1 MPLTLR
7 SVKGSPLTIAEL
19 DGNLQYLESLN
30 AALPPVT
37 ITGTELTLNAAEHAN
52 RLLIC
57 TNASPVLLSLSND
70 ADGGWDSDDSINVLQ
85 SGTGSVTIIAGTATL
100 RSPPG
105 TTAVTTARYKLTG
118 STRIGANEWTLTETV
133 ASGGGG
139 SSASGRAN
147 NRSFIIEPQTS
158 IGSGLEARNIHMG
171 QILGTG
177 SSTALTNTNRFTEKN
192 RRTLTSAAT
201 VDTPVGILCDRGNM
215 FASQYCSFELEF
227 GFNDTSTDTR
237 NMYGFAN
244 GANGLTGGT
253 LLTGNYQGGKIM
265 VGNNPGEANL
275 SIFHGNDTGLGAAL
289 QIPLGSD
296 FPANT
301 QASVTGIHYRFRA
314 DYYPASDLGGRRIV
328 YTMTNLG
335 TDVVASG
342 TLISGIPNVTENL
355 VLVMLRSTSASTT
368 PVSLAIMYAAAGAY
382 L

>member
-1 MPLTLR
+1 MPLILR
-7 SVKGSPLTIAEL
+7 TVKGSPLTIAEL

-37 ITGTELTLNAAEHAN
+37 ITGTALTLNAADHAN

-57 TNASPVLLSLSND
+57 TNASPVLLSLSD
-70 ADGGWDSDDSINVLQ
+70 DSTGGWDSDDSINVLQ
-85 SGTGSVTIIAGTATL
+85 SGTGAVTIIAGTATL

-133 ASGGGG
+133 ASGGGA
-139 SSASGRAN
+139 SASGRAN

-158 IGSGLEARNIHMG
+158 IGSGLEARSIHMG

-177 SSTALTNTNRFTEKN
+177 SSSALTGTNRFTEKN

-201 VDTPVGILCDRGNM
+201 VDTPAGILCDRGNM
-215 FASQYCSFELEF
+215 FASQYFSFELEF

-244 GANGLTGGT
+244 ATTGLTGGT
-253 LLTGNYQGGKIM
+253 LFTDNYQGGKIM
-265 VGNNPGEANL
+265 VGNHPGEANL
-275 SIFHGNDTGLGAAL
+275 SIFYANDTGLGAAL

-296 FPANT
+296 FPTNT
-301 QASVTGIHYRFRA
+301 QASVTGIHYRFRV

-335 TDVVASG
+335 TDVVASS

-355 VLVMLRSTSASTT
+355 MLIMQRSTSASTT